1 MLIYTIYLR
10 IYYEMHAKVY
20 NMHAKVSYSS
30 TIPACRLIVV
40 TSPQVDSEND
50 KVKTLT
56 VESEDLVV
64 HGGQS
69 AKGAIAA
76 LA

>member
-1 MLIYTIYLR
+1 
-10 IYYEMHAKVY
+10 MHAKVY
-20 NMHAKVSYSS
+20 DMHATVSYSS

-50 KVKTLT
+50 NRMTLAF
-56 VESEDLVV
+56 ESEDLVV

-69 AKGAIAA
+69 AKGAIAE